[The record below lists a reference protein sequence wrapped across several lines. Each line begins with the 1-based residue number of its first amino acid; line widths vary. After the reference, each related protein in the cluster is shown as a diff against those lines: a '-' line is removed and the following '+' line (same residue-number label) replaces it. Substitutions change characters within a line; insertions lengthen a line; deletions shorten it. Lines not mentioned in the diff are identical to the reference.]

1 MQDEVKRML
10 TLTRKT
16 DYALIALSHLAANQG
31 RIVSA
36 REIAGKYRVPLA
48 LLMNLLKLC
57 AAGGLVESVRGARG
71 GYKLGKPPEKIALV
85 ELVEAIEGPLK
96 LSQCHGLTE
105 PQGDI
110 QPADKDSSP
119 CQVGSCCPVRVAI
132 NSVHMRLQGFLS
144 EMTIADVAH
153 MAADATSRTVGLHAG
168 VMVSVLAEE
177 PANEVADLPGQ

>member
-1 MQDEVKRML
+1 ML

-16 DYALIALSHLAANQG
+16 DYALIALSHLASNQG
-31 RIVSA
+31 RVVSA
-36 REIAGKYRVPLA
+36 REIAAKYKVPLA

-57 AAGGLVESVRGARG
+57 AAHGLVESVRGARG
-71 GYKLGKPPEKIALV
+71 GYRLSKAPEKITLV

-105 PQGDI
+105 PFGNI

-132 NSVHMRLQGFLS
+132 NNVHMRLQGFLS
-144 EMTIADVAH
+144 EMTIADVAQ
-153 MAADATSRTVGLHAG
+153 MASAATANILAPHSGIPIGLLTED
-168 VMVSVLAEE
+168 MRE
-177 PANEVADLPGQ
+177 

>member
-1 MQDEVKRML
+1 ML

-57 AAGGLVESVRGARG
+57 AAAGLVESVRGARG
-71 GYKLGKPPEKIALV
+71 GYRLGKPPEKITLV

-96 LSQCHGLTE
+96 LSSAMG
-105 PQGDI
+105 
-110 QPADKDSSP
+110 
-119 CQVGSCCPVRVAI
+119 
-132 NSVHMRLQGFLS
+132 
-144 EMTIADVAH
+144 
-153 MAADATSRTVGLHAG
+153 
-168 VMVSVLAEE
+168 
-177 PANEVADLPGQ
+177 

>member
-1 MQDEVKRML
+1 ML

-31 RIVSA
+31 RVVSA
-36 REIAGKYRVPLA
+36 REIAAKYRVPLA

-57 AAGGLVESVRGARG
+57 AAHGLVESVRGARG
-71 GYKLGKPPEKIALV
+71 GYRLGKPPGQITLV
-85 ELVEAIEGPLK
+85 ELVEAIEGPLR
-96 LSQCHGLTE
+96 LSQCHGLAE
-105 PQGDI
+105 PQGNI

-144 EMTIADVAH
+144 EMTIADVAQ
-153 MAADATSRTVGLHAG
+153 MAADAAARTVGPHAG
-168 VMVSVLAEE
+168 VTLSLLTEE
-177 PANEVADLPGQ
+177 LTNEAADIPGQ